1 MPIHQPKFF
10 KEKQKKIEW
19 PISDW
24 TLVDKQNFLVQM
36 MNDYNSCVTYTGML
50 PNCRFKNVQQK
61 WNEETAR
68 WGHRSSRASAKSE
81 KVQGR
86 KQEERGSCSSLWQG
100 TDQKK
105 ERNFLFCPPP
115 LFSKIYNRLHAIC
128 WPVP

>member
-19 PISDW
+19 PISDR

-81 KVQGR
+81 KVQG
-86 KQEERGSCSSLWQG
+86 EEAGRTGLVLVFVTRHG
-100 TDQKK
+100 PKEGKK
-105 ERNFLFCPPP
+105 FFILSPPP
-115 LFSKIYNRLHAIC
+115 FFKNL
-128 WPVP
+128 